1 MAKKSKYAFR
11 FDEMLSLADRIEKA
25 GGDLQQAA
33 DKALRDTHDYITPQ
47 LSTGI
52 ARHTG
57 GSGDTEES
65 LVRSPKVEWITPLKA
80 QVNIGF
86 DLEDGGWPS
95 IFLMWGTPKRASE
108 MPVDIELRK
117 AAFGPAVRREVA
129 KIQKAALEAVL
140 QTLTRG

>member
-1 MAKKSKYAFR
+1 MAKKSKFAFR

-33 DKALRDTHDYITPQ
+33 DKALRDTHDYITGE

-52 ARHTG
+52 ARHVVTG
-57 GSGDTEES
+57 ETRDS
-65 LVRSPKVEWITPLKA
+65 LVRTPKVEWITPLKA

-95 IFLMWGTPKRASE
+95 IFLMWGTPKMA
-108 MPVDIELRK
+108 PDVKLRK